1 MSLPKTENIPD
12 DPDRMPPAR
21 RRRARRL
28 LAPVELDERASVLD
42 QLRHRTSPNFDFF
55 LFSIVSGIIFC
66 VGLLMNAPAL
76 LVLGAIFAPLM
87 APVIGLSLGTVVG
100 SFKFF
105 FRSLVG
111 MAIGSLLVFLV
122 GLAAGL
128 YGRIWMPPYLSL
140 AYLNA
145 ELSWINL
152 IVLTVG
158 AIFTAATMAHHE
170 RSPAAPSVA
179 LAYTLYLPLAV
190 AGLGLGSGAAHLF
203 PDGLVVFAIHLAWGA
218 FLGAITLAILGFR
231 PVTVLGYTFGGAVTL
246 IGVALVVGFS
256 AYSTTLGWFGP
267 PLAMP
272 TYTPTST
279 FTLTPIPPSATYT
292 LTPVPPTLTPTITV
306 TPTRTAT
313 PTKTYTPTAVPVY
326 ARIGPEEGALIRAE
340 PGFSSP
346 TLYPGIM
353 QGVLVQLLGNSQEV
367 DGYTWIKIL
376 VIEDKRVGWILQS
389 LLQIATPEPN
399 W

>member
-1 MSLPKTENIPD
+1 MSLPKTEHIPD

-42 QLRHRTSPNFDFF
+42 QLRQRTSPNFDFF

-66 VGLLMNAPAL
+66 IGLLLNAPAL

-128 YGRIWMPPYLSL
+128 YGRIWMPAYLSL

-231 PVTVLGYTFGGAVTL
+231 PMTVLGYTFGGAVTL

-267 PLAMP
+267 PLAVA

-279 FTLTPIPPSATYT
+279 STLTPIPPSATYT

-313 PTKTYTPTAVPVY
+313 PTKTYTPTQVPVY

>member
-1 MSLPKTENIPD
+1 MSLPKTEYIPD

-28 LAPVELDERASVLD
+28 LAPVEFDERASVLD
-42 QLRHRTSPNFDFF
+42 QLRRRTSPNFDFF

-111 MAIGSLLVFLV
+111 MAIGSLLVFMV

-128 YGRIWMPPYLSL
+128 YGRIWMPSYLSL

-231 PVTVLGYTFGGAVTL
+231 PMTVLGYTFGGAVSL
-246 IGVALVVGFS
+246 IGVARVVGFS

-267 PLAMP
+267 PLA
-272 TYTPTST
+272 
-279 FTLTPIPPSATYT
+279 
-292 LTPVPPTLTPTITV
+292 V
-306 TPTRTAT
+306 
-313 PTKTYTPTAVPVY
+313 
-326 ARIGPEEGALIRAE
+326 
-340 PGFSSP
+340 
-346 TLYPGIM
+346 
-353 QGVLVQLLGNSQEV
+353 
-367 DGYTWIKIL
+367 
-376 VIEDKRVGWILQS
+376 
-389 LLQIATPEPN
+389 
-399 W
+399 